1 MGLGDKKRWR
11 GLDKSL
17 MALILRNNSIVYM
30 KYVVDVSSMFDVLYI
45 IVYGLLWLIRRGE
58 MSAGRFINCT
68 DSDSDFDKGG
78 VDNRRSQQN
87 QPIDFSRI
95 LCFVSFNNFLMK
107 YWWLCNHHRSLVC
120 TIFLFCIFCCFLLFD
135 I

>member
-95 LCFVSFNNFLMK
+95 LCFVSFNNLLTK
-107 YWWLCNHHRSLVC
+107 DWWLCNQHRSLVC
-120 TIFLFCIFCCFLLFD
+120 SHTL
-135 I
+135 

>member
-1 MGLGDKKRWR
+1 
-11 GLDKSL
+11 
-17 MALILRNNSIVYM
+17 
-30 KYVVDVSSMFDVLYI
+30 
-45 IVYGLLWLIRRGE
+45 
-58 MSAGRFINCT
+58 MSAGRIINCT

-95 LCFVSFNNFLMK
+95 LCFVSFNNLLTK
-107 YWWLCNHHRSLVC
+107 DWWLCNQHRSLVC
-120 TIFLFCIFCCFLLFD
+120 SISLFRIICYFLLLD

>member
-1 MGLGDKKRWR
+1 
-11 GLDKSL
+11 
-17 MALILRNNSIVYM
+17 
-30 KYVVDVSSMFDVLYI
+30 
-45 IVYGLLWLIRRGE
+45 
-58 MSAGRFINCT
+58 MSAGQIINCT

-95 LCFVSFNNFLMK
+95 LCFVSFNNFLTK
-107 YWWLCNHHRSLVC
+107 DWWLCSHHRSLYC
-120 TIFLFCIFCCFLLFD
+120 TILLFCIFCYFLLLD